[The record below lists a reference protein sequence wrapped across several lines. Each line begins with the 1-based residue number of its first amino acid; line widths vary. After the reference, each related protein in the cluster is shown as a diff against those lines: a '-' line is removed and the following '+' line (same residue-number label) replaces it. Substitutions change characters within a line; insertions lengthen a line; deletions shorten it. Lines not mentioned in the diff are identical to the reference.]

1 MSNIY
6 LKEAIGCPLARVLV
20 PDEFDLGERVIFPHQ
35 AEGVPN
41 ELLGHV
47 GLKPTDPKDTLTTH
61 DGKDIT
67 CKLKKKEP
75 GLASINSWQSN
86 HIMFTNET
94 NHFYI

>member
-1 MSNIY
+1 MY

-20 PDEFDLGERVIFPHQ
+20 PDELDLCERVIFPHQ

-47 GLKPTDPKDTLTTH
+47 GLKPTDPKDTLTAH
-61 DGKDIT
+61 DGENNLQIEKQ
-67 CKLKKKEP
+67 EP
-75 GLASINSWQSN
+75 GLASINSWQSY